1 VSALSESAL
10 PVPIAEALHRYW
22 GYDALR
28 PLQRE
33 AIEAEIAG
41 RDSLVVLP
49 TGGGKSICYQIPPL
63 VDDRLDI
70 VVSPLISLM
79 KDQVDGLRESGYPA
93 AAVHSN
99 LSSAERQAVRAQLRG
114 GDLRLLFVSPERL
127 VGEEFLDFIGR
138 LGVRRF
144 AIDEAHC
151 ISQWG
156 HDFRPEY
163 RRLAVLRERFPQ
175 ATLHAYTA
183 TATPRVRQDI
193 VAQLGLRDPEI
204 LVGIFD
210 RPNLLYRIQ
219 PATDP
224 QRQALAIVQRHRG
237 EAAIVYC
244 LSRHDT
250 ESMARFLKDSG
261 VRAAAYH
268 AGLEPTER
276 ARVQEAFAQER
287 LEVVAATVAF
297 GMGIDRSDV
306 RCVVHAAMPKSI
318 ENYQQETGRAGR
330 DGLEAE
336 CVLLFTYADVMK
348 WRRLVEKSA
357 ANAPDPEAVAATQ
370 LELIRQMAGLCGSA
384 ECRHRA
390 LSRHFGQAYP
400 LENCGAC
407 DVCLG
412 EIDVLPDSTVVAQ
425 KILSCVHRVGQRF
438 GVGHLVEVLRGSHA
452 RAIVDRG
459 HHELSTHGILR
470 DLPEAALRNL
480 VYQLLDQGLL
490 AQREGEYPL
499 LQLNDASLQV
509 LRGEREV
516 RLLAPAASRVS
527 QTSRGSAEWAGVDR
541 ELFDR
546 LRDLRRE
553 ISAARGV
560 PAYTIFSDGTLREM
574 ARSRPTTTE
583 AMGRIAGVGARKL
596 VQLAPR
602 FADAI
607 AEHCTARGL
616 ASDLEPLRP
625 RAAPRPNPRKEAAMA
640 LFREGR
646 SLAEVVAET
655 GRAPSTI
662 AGYLEEFIAR
672 ERPASLAPWVD
683 EATFE
688 QVISAAAVVG
698 SQLLA
703 PIHEHL
709 GGRVPFEQI
718 RIALAQW
725 RLEEPE
731 E

>member
-330 DGLEAE
+330 DGLESE
-336 CVLLFTYADVMK
+336 CVLFHSYADVVK
-348 WRRLVEKSA
+348 WNSITEGSAQEARARLEESGA
-357 ANAPDPEAVAATQ
+357 EQDAFDALDASVAQGRSQ
-370 LELIRQMAGLCGSA
+370 LEAMQRLAASPV
-384 ECRHRA
+384 CRHRWIVE
-390 LSRHFGQAYP
+390 HFGQRFQHAAREERSP
-400 LENCGAC
+400 EVGSCGAC

-412 EIDVLPDSTVVAQ
+412 EVRMVPESTTVARKLLSAVV
-425 KILSCVHRVGQRF
+425 RTGQRF
-438 GVGHLVEVLRGSHA
+438 GAAYVADVARGAETEDIARRGHASLPTYGVLKGEDRATLTNYVFQLVEH
-452 RAIVDRG
+452 
-459 HHELSTHGILR
+459 
-470 DLPEAALRNL
+470 
-480 VYQLLDQGLL
+480 GLL
-490 AQREGEYPL
+490 ERTDGEHPVL
-499 LQLNDASLQV
+499 VLTPDGHRA
-509 LRGEREV
+509 LRGELEV
-516 RLLAPAASRVS
+516 PLRAPPRGRGRKHATAKAVHGAHEVDAA
-527 QTSRGSAEWAGVDR
+527 
-541 ELFDR
+541 LFDR
-546 LRDLRRE
+546 LRTVRRDL
-553 ISAARGV
+553 AAQRGV
-560 PAYTIFSDGTLREM
+560 PPYVIFSDATLLELA
-574 ARSRPTTTE
+574 ARKPRTLDEFATVK
-583 AMGRIAGVGARKL
+583 GVGEKKL
-596 VQLAPR
+596 ADLGQTFL
-602 FADAI
+602 DAI
-607 AEHCTARGL
+607 NE
-616 ASDLEPLRP
+616 
-625 RAAPRPNPRKEAAMA
+625 
-640 LFREGR
+640 
-646 SLAEVVAET
+646 
-655 GRAPSTI
+655 
-662 AGYLEEFIAR
+662 
-672 ERPASLAPWVD
+672 
-683 EATFE
+683 
-688 QVISAAAVVG
+688 
-698 SQLLA
+698 
-703 PIHEHL
+703 
-709 GGRVPFEQI
+709 
-718 RIALAQW
+718 
-725 RLEEPE
+725 
-731 E
+731 